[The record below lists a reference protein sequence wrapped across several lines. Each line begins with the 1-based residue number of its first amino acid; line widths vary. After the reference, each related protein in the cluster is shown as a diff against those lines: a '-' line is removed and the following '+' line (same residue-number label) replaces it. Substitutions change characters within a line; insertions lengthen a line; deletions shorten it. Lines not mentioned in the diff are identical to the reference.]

1 MRSSCVG
8 GSRRVIS
15 VLLFLFCF
23 LYQARRKRERN
34 GTNTTKK
41 RSTTRSSTPY
51 CGLNE
56 RLDKRRR
63 KMEEGERETR
73 MEGDARRC
81 CPSLSFFY
89 GRKEGRKEM
98 EIRNRRELR
107 RAHPRKEKKLY
118 TTYLFWLGGRI
129 WTPACD

>member
-1 MRSSCVG
+1 M
-8 GSRRVIS
+8 IS
-15 VLLFLFCF
+15 VLLFLFFF

-81 CPSLSFFY
+81 CPSLLFFY
-89 GRKEGRKEM
+89 EGRKEM